1 MSETKWVPI
10 RKIFCHRVKA
20 EVELLMEDTGRPDY
34 FGELTT
40 EGHQPRKQC
49 ALGESC
55 NLIGLKCQWSYTN
68 PGYDPFEDA

>member
-20 EVELLMEDTGRPDY
+20 EVELLIEDTGRPDY

-68 PGYDPFEDA
+68 PGYDPFDNA

>member
-34 FGELTT
+34 FGELPT

-68 PGYDPFEDA
+68 PGYDPFDND